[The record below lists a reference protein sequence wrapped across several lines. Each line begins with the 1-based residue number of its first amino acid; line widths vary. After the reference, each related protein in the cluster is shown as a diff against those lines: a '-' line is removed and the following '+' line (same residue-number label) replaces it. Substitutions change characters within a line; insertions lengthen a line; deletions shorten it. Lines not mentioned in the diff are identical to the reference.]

1 MHSLFPYICGTARRR
16 TDFIADLR
24 PCAYLPAASL
34 IQAISQ
40 RSKRDVPG
48 VCSLA
53 VGGFE
58 EIERFQEG
66 SVEGYQSEEDG
77 GSEVEDVARKMSDK
91 VALIAHII
99 EVLKS
104 IRIAGLGVGMDLFDC
119 IVWEELGVV
128 SRVGV
133 GVYLDCRP

>member
-1 MHSLFPYICGTARRR
+1 
-16 TDFIADLR
+16 
-24 PCAYLPAASL
+24 L

-53 VGGFE
+53 VGSFE

-77 GSEVEDVARKMSDK
+77 GGEVEDVARKMSDK
-91 VALIAHII
+91 VALIAHSS
-99 EVLKS
+99 EVSKS
-104 IRIAGLGVGMDLFDC
+104 IRVVGLGVGMDLIDC
-119 IVWEELGVV
+119 IVWGELGVV
-128 SRVGV
+128 LRTGV
-133 GVYLDCRP
+133 GVYLDCCP

>member
-1 MHSLFPYICGTARRR
+1 MPSKRETGLDLPTMCKIRTYVRYLPIAAGILINPSPSIPNIEFKSTSTIHRRESALHTLSPYVYGTTGRR
-16 TDFIADLR
+16 TNFIANLR
-24 PCAYLPAASL
+24 PCAHLPAASL

-53 VGGFE
+53 VGSFE

-77 GSEVEDVARKMSDK
+77 GCE
-91 VALIAHII
+91 I
-99 EVLKS
+99 
-104 IRIAGLGVGMDLFDC
+104 
-119 IVWEELGVV
+119 
-128 SRVGV
+128 
-133 GVYLDCRP
+133 